1 MPYPTTRYRVPKADH
16 LIHLHKNLYLN
27 RNDPNYYQKVIN
39 YLDRRSPEAHFR
51 LAQHYE
57 AEGRPEKALFH
68 YRETMRTHPSP
79 YYYLASGSIRR
90 LEKDAGLAESAEA
103 PAASK
108 NKPVIPLFLKVL
120 LLALLLINLLLA
132 GLFYGP
138 AAISKVVSVWSP
150 LGIGKAVTY
159 ESVELPFLLH
169 IPYGTPNEEV
179 EELLHE
185 RAVQLSEGHPKNSIV
200 IFGMASPVAGK
211 SVVPLTDES
220 WKSKAFVIAEYQPAV
235 DDSVKIRFLQAEQQ
249 KLRTEAGANLVRTAL
264 AAYKSEH
271 GAYPASVQTLLGS
284 YPSNYISF
292 LPEEALS
299 GSSEVRAFFDG
310 SGGWVYQPSGSS
322 PEGAFFPN
330 VSAADVEGNLETA
343 GGDGNGDG
351 GQAALH
357 QGPLSVPYR
366 QAALEVIQDRHVI
379 RLTAGEALL
388 AEYPVGLGAGGAT
401 PNGSFTIGERVL
413 APQGR
418 QEGVYGA
425 AALGMG
431 RLAVHGTS
439 DASSIGRNAS
449 LGCIRMTDE
458 DIAALYP
465 LVPRGTQVVIRP
477 AEAGEAAAAAAP
489 PARTVIPAQAL
500 LPAGHL
506 PFPASASSGSAAPAS
521 ASPGSASPDSA
532 SSASSSPGTAPQDET
547 APGRIFHWLG

>member
-57 AEGRPEKALFH
+57 GEGRREKALFH

-90 LEKDAGLAESAEA
+90 LEKEAGLAESAEV

-108 NKPVIPLFLKVL
+108 DKPVIPLFLKVL
-120 LLALLLINLLLA
+120 LLALLFINLLLA

-179 EELLHE
+179 EELLHD

-200 IFGMASPVAGK
+200 IFGIASPVAGK
-211 SVVPLTDES
+211 SVVPLTDET
-220 WKSKAFVIAEYQPAV
+220 WKSKAFVVAEYQPAV
-235 DDSVKIRFLQAEQQ
+235 DDSVKIRFLQAELQ

-271 GAYPASVQTLLGS
+271 GAYPASVQSLLS
-284 YPSNYISF
+284 AYPSNYISF

-310 SGGWVYQPSGSS
+310 SGGWVYQPGGSS
-322 PEGAFFPN
+322 PEGAFYPN
-330 VSAADVEGNLETA
+330 VTAAAAEGIAAAAAA
-343 GGDGNGDG
+343 GGSGSGDG
-351 GQAALH
+351 GGEAPEQSPWA
-357 QGPLSVPYR
+357 VPYR
-366 QAALEVIQDRHVI
+366 PAALEVIQDQHVI

-388 AEYPVGLGAGGAT
+388 AEYPVGLGAEGAT
-401 PNGSFTIGERVL
+401 PNGSFAIGERVL

-439 DASSIGRNAS
+439 DASSVGRDAS
-449 LGCIRMTDE
+449 LGCIRMTNE

-477 AEAGEAAAAAAP
+477 AEAAETAAHAAL
-489 PARTVIPAQAL
+489 PARTVVPAQAL
-500 LPAGHL
+500 LPAEYHR
-506 PFPASASSGSAAPAS
+506 PSASASSGS
-521 ASPGSASPDSA
+521 GSASPVSA
-532 SSASSSPGTAPQDET
+532 VPASSSPAAAPQNET